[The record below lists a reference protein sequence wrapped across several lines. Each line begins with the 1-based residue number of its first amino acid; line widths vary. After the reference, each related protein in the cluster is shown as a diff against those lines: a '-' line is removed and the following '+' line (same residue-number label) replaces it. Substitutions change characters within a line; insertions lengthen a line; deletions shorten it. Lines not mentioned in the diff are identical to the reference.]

1 MVKGFRQIAL
11 LTIFSRILGLVRDM
25 AYSYFFGTTGLMDCW
40 TIAFKIPNLSRRIFG
55 EGAAAS
61 SFIPIYSSQLEK
73 DPANAQ
79 KIACTAVTAISV
91 ILTAIV
97 VLGEIVVATWY
108 FFFSDYES
116 TNLTLQLTAIMLPYT
131 IFICVVAILA
141 GILNSHRHFAAP
153 AAAPILLNVFII
165 SALVLSGIW
174 AKEGSTQRVFITAI
188 GVIIAGIAQL
198 ALQIPALRAN
208 GIRLRPAWQ
217 IHNEHFKKILF
228 LMAPMIIGLT
238 ATQLNT
244 LADDLIAKYFS
255 GSAEKGEFLMWF
267 SHHVKYPIW
276 EGSVSKLYYAQRL
289 YQFPLGVFG
298 ISLATAIFPVMS
310 AQAGRKDYTSMLKT
324 LSTGI
329 KGAVFVALPATAG
342 LILVGRPLVAVV
354 FQQGQFTA
362 NATHETSYTLLFYSL
377 GLIGFFSQ
385 QLLIRAFYSL
395 GDAKIPSISACI
407 AVAVNVVLNLTL
419 IWFMGI
425 AGLAL
430 STAICSYLQVAILIL
445 MLRKKFSRPVL
456 PGITPILVKTAVAT
470 VIMFLAGWLTLRLMA
485 NMPFS
490 KKNDLLRLISTVVIC
505 AGTYLLLAKIM
516 KNQMLSL
523 IIHRKTPLNK

>member
-1 MVKGFRQIAL
+1 MIKGFRQIAL
-11 LTIFSRILGLVRDM
+11 LTIFSRILGLIRDM
-25 AYSYFFGTTGLMDCW
+25 AYSYFFGTSGLMDSW

-73 DPANAQ
+73 DPENARN
-79 KIACTAVTAISV
+79 IACTVVTAISV
-91 ILTAIV
+91 LLTAIV
-97 VLGEIVVATWY
+97 IIGEIVVAVWY
-108 FFFSDYES
+108 LFFTNYES

-131 IFICVVAILA
+131 IFICVAAILA

-153 AAAPILLNVFII
+153 AAAPILLNLII
-165 SALVLSGIW
+165 IAALFLGGIW
-174 AKEGSTQRVFITAI
+174 AKEGDTLRVFITAI

-198 ALQIPALRAN
+198 AIQIPALRAN
-208 GIRLRPAWQ
+208 GVRLRPAWH
-217 IHNEHFKKILF
+217 IYDENFKKILF
-228 LMAPMIIGLT
+228 LMGPMIIGLT
-238 ATQLNT
+238 ATQFNT
-244 LADDLIAKYFS
+244 LADDLVAKYFS
-255 GSAEKGEFLMWF
+255 GSAEKGEFLIWF
-267 SHHVKYPIW
+267 GHLVKYPIW

-298 ISLATAIFPVMS
+298 VSLATAIFPVMS
-310 AQAGRKDYTSMLKT
+310 AEAGRGDYTGMLKT

-329 KGAVFVALPATAG
+329 KGAIFVALPATAG
-342 LILVGRPLVAVV
+342 LILVGRSLVSVV

-362 NATHETSYTLLFYSL
+362 DATQDTSYALLFYAI

-385 QLLIRAFYSL
+385 HLLVLAFYSL
-395 GDAKIPSISACI
+395 HDAKTPSISACI

-445 MLRKKFSRPVL
+445 ILRKKFDHPVL
-456 PGITPILVKTAVAT
+456 TGIIPILLKTVVAT
-470 VIMFLAGWLTLRLMA
+470 VAMFIAGWLALRFMENL
-485 NMPFS
+485 PFN
-490 KKNDLLRLISTVVIC
+490 KKFDSLRLISTVVIC
-505 AGTYLLLAKIM
+505 AGIYTILAKIM
-516 KNQMLSL
+516 KNPMLEL
-523 IIHRKTPLNK
+523 IIHRKSRLNK